1 MLLLLLLL
9 LQAERRLAEEVE
21 RVKNYL
27 DESTEPKI
35 TRVAEHELITVQV
48 RTRSGLHR
56 KWLSV
61 RWCLLGTQQR
71 VEWVIL
77 CSGWLHKGGGQCVRH
92 NRHRG

>member
-1 MLLLLLLL
+1 MLLLL

-48 RTRSGLHR
+48 RSHAHGLGCVTQ
-56 KWLSV
+56 WLFV
-61 RWCLLGTQQR
+61 
-71 VEWVIL
+71 
-77 CSGWLHKGGGQCVRH
+77 
-92 NRHRG
+92 